1 MIKIKKQRFNGSDV
15 MSEVGEYYYIFRHL
29 LNTTNYLVSIVDDEG
44 NIRNTGNIFTKTEMD
59 VKITVP
65 NNSIGTWEVSVYYE
79 DNSQQDL
86 TKKRLFEQDLIPLN
100 DIPNY
105 LDYNVAVG
113 RPSSSTVNMKLA
125 DLKSFC
131 QSTLDS
137 SMYLLRGNNLS
148 DLLSVSDARQNLNV
162 YDKQYVDAYLENFIP
177 RTGFI
182 SSVSPFT
189 PSGMTWNAP
198 VVSTVK
204 NANGVNVYVDVKL
217 INGEGDAAQGINLGY
232 LDVMPIAGAAGATLT
247 ATVTSAVMFTW
258 FVTSNVVTTDQNYTN
273 GQIKAVVSNI
283 SGGGL
288 RFTFY
293 VYVQRPSGQSNVAN
307 CQASIFIPIQIS

>member
-15 MSEVGEYYYIFRHL
+15 MSETGEYYYIFRHL
-29 LNTTNYLVSIVDDEG
+29 LNTTNYLVSIVDNEG
-44 NIRNTGNIFTKTEMD
+44 NIRNTGNIFTKTETD

-65 NNSIGTWEVSVYYE
+65 NDSIGTWEVSVYYE

-86 TKKRLFEQDLIPLN
+86 TKKRLFEQDLIPLD
-100 DIPNY
+100 DISNY

-131 QSTLDS
+131 QSSLDS
-137 SMYLLRGNNLS
+137 SIYLLRGNNLS
-148 DLLSVSDARQNLNV
+148 DLRSVSDARQNLNV

-177 RTGFI
+177 RSGFI

-189 PSGMTWNAP
+189 PEGSTHNAP

-204 NANGVNVYVDVKL
+204 NANGINAYVDVKL
-217 INGEGDAAQGINLGY
+217 INGEGDTTQGINLGY
-232 LDVMPIAGAAGATLT
+232 LDVMPIAGATLA
-247 ATVTSAVMFTW
+247 ATVTSAVMFTY
-258 FVTSNVVTTDQNYTN
+258 FTTINVLTTNQIYTN
-273 GQIKAVVSNI
+273 GQMKVTVSGI

-293 VYVQRPSGQSNVAN
+293 AYVQRPSGQANTAN
-307 CQASIFIPIQIS
+307 CQASIFIPIQIN

>member
-15 MSEVGEYYYIFRHL
+15 MSEAGEYYYIFRHL
-29 LNTTNYLVSIVDDEG
+29 LNTTNYLVSIVDDES
-44 NIRNTGNIFTKTEMD
+44 NIRNTGNIFTKTEID

-65 NNSIGTWEVSVYYE
+65 NDSIGTWEVSVYYE

-86 TKKRLFEQDLIPLN
+86 TKKRLFEQDLIPLS

-113 RPSSSTVNMKLA
+113 RPYSSAVNMKLT

-131 QSTLDS
+131 QSALDS
-137 SMYLLRGNNLS
+137 SIYLLRGNNLS
-148 DLLSVSDARQNLNV
+148 DLRSVSDARQNLNV

-177 RTGFI
+177 RSGFI

-189 PSGMTWNAP
+189 PSGMTHNAP
-198 VVSTVK
+198 IVSTVK
-204 NANGVNVYVDVKL
+204 NANGVNVYVDAKL
-217 INGEGDAAQGINLGY
+217 NPGEGDTTQGINLGY
-232 LDVMPIAGAAGATLT
+232 LDVMPISGATLA
-247 ATVTSAVMFTW
+247 ATETSAVMFTW
-258 FVTSNVVTTDQNYTN
+258 FVTTNVLTTSQNYTN
-273 GQIKAVVSNI
+273 GQIKAIASGI

-293 VYVQRPSGQSNVAN
+293 AYVQRPSGQTNVAN

>member
-15 MSEVGEYYYIFRHL
+15 MCEAGEYYYIFRHL
-29 LNTTNYLVSIVDDEG
+29 LNTTNYLVSIVDNEG

-65 NNSIGTWEVSVYYE
+65 NKSIGTWEVSVYYE

-105 LDYNVAVG
+105 LDYNIAAG

-131 QSTLDS
+131 QSSLDS
-137 SMYLLRGNNLS
+137 SIYLLRGNNLS
-148 DLLSVSDARQNLNV
+148 DLLSVSDARQNLNI
-162 YDKQYVDAYLENFIP
+162 YDKQYVDAYLETFIP
-177 RTGFI
+177 RSGFI
-182 SSVSPFT
+182 SSISTFT
-189 PSGMTWNAP
+189 PEGSTWNTP

-204 NANGVNVYVDVKL
+204 GANGINVYLDMKL
-217 INGEGDAAQGINLGY
+217 INGEGDTTQGINLGY
-232 LDVMPIAGAAGATLT
+232 LDVMPIAGATLA
-247 ATVTSAVMFTW
+247 ATVTSAVMFTY
-258 FVTSNVVTTDQNYTN
+258 FTTINVLTTNQNYTN
-273 GQIKAVVSNI
+273 GQMKVIASGI

-293 VYVQRPSGQSNVAN
+293 AYVQRPSGQTNTAN
-307 CQASIFIPIQIS
+307 CQASIFIPIQIN

>member
-15 MSEVGEYYYIFRHL
+15 MRESGEYYYIFRHL
-29 LNTTNYLVSIVDDEG
+29 LNTTNYLVSIVDDES
-44 NIRNTGNIFTKTEMD
+44 NIRNTGNIFTKTETD

-65 NNSIGTWEVSVYYE
+65 NDSIGTWEVSVYYE

-86 TKKRLFEQDLIPLN
+86 TKKRLFEQDLIPLD

-113 RPSSSTVNMKLA
+113 RPYSSAVNMKLT

-131 QSTLDS
+131 QSSLDS
-137 SMYLLRGNNLS
+137 SIYLLRHNNLS
-148 DLLSVSDARQNLNV
+148 DLRSVSDARQNLNV

-177 RTGFI
+177 RSGFI

-189 PSGMTWNAP
+189 PSGSTHNTP

-204 NANGVNVYVDVKL
+204 NANGINAYVDVKL
-217 INGEGDAAQGINLGY
+217 INGEGDTTQGINLGY
-232 LDVMPIAGAAGATLT
+232 LDVMPIAGATLA
-247 ATVTSAVMFTW
+247 ATVTSAVMFTY
-258 FVTSNVVTTDQNYTN
+258 FTTINVLTTNQIYTN
-273 GQIKAVVSNI
+273 GQMKVTVSGI

-293 VYVQRPSGQSNVAN
+293 AYVQRPSGQTNTAN
-307 CQASIFIPIQIS
+307 CQASIFIPIQIN

>member
-15 MSEVGEYYYIFRHL
+15 RNEAGEYYYIFRHL
-29 LNTTNYLVSIVDDEG
+29 LNTTNYLVSIVDDES
-44 NIRNTGNIFTKTEMD
+44 NIRNTGNIFTKTEID

-65 NNSIGTWEVSVYYE
+65 NNSIGTWEVSIYYE

-100 DIPNY
+100 DISNY

-113 RPSSSTVNMKLA
+113 GPSSSTVNMKLA

-131 QSTLDS
+131 QSALDS
-137 SMYLLRGNNLS
+137 SIYLLRRNNLR

-162 YDKQYVDAYLENFIP
+162 YDKEYVDRYLGNFIP
-177 RTGFI
+177 RSGFI

-189 PSGMTWNAP
+189 PSGSTHNAP

-204 NANGVNVYVDVKL
+204 NANGINAYVDVKL
-217 INGEGDAAQGINLGY
+217 INDEGDTTQGINLGY
-232 LDVMPIAGAAGATLT
+232 LDVMPTEGAALA
-247 ATVTSAVMFTW
+247 AAVTSAVMFTW
-258 FVTSNVVTTDQNYTN
+258 FETSNVVTTDHNYTN
-273 GQIKAVVSNI
+273 GQIKAIVSGI

-288 RFTFY
+288 RFAFY
-293 VYVQRPSGQSNVAN
+293 AYVQRPPRQTNTAN
-307 CQASIFIPIQIS
+307 CQASIFIPIQIN

>member
-15 MSEVGEYYYIFRHL
+15 MREAGEYYYIFRHL
-29 LNTTNYLVSIVDDEG
+29 LNTTNYLVSIVDNEG

-65 NNSIGTWEVSVYYE
+65 NDSIGTWEVSVYYE

-86 TKKRLFEQDLIPLN
+86 TKKRLFEQDLIPRN

-113 RPSSSTVNMKLA
+113 KPSSSTVNMKLA

-131 QSTLDS
+131 QSSLDS
-137 SMYLLRGNNLS
+137 SIYLLRGNNLS

-162 YDKQYVDAYLENFIP
+162 YDKEYVDAYLENFIP
-177 RTGFI
+177 RSGFI

-189 PSGMTWNAP
+189 PSGMTHNAP
-198 VVSTVK
+198 IVSTVK
-204 NANGVNVYVDVKL
+204 NANGINAYVDMNL
-217 INGEGDAAQGINLGY
+217 INGEGDTVYGINLGY
-232 LDVMPIAGAAGATLT
+232 LDVLPIGGATLA
-247 ATVTSAVMFTW
+247 ATVTSAVMFTY
-258 FVTSNVVTTDQNYTN
+258 FVTTNVLTSSGNYTN
-273 GQIKAVVSNI
+273 GQIKAIASGI

-293 VYVQRPSGQSNVAN
+293 AYVQRPSGQTNVAN

>member
-15 MSEVGEYYYIFRHL
+15 MSETGEYYYIFRHL
-29 LNTTNYLVSIVDDEG
+29 LNTTNYLVSIVDNEG
-44 NIRNTGNIFTKTEMD
+44 NIRNTGNIFTKTETE

-65 NNSIGTWEVSVYYE
+65 NDSIGTWEVSVYYE

-86 TKKRLFEQDLIPLN
+86 TKKRLFEQDIIPLN

-105 LDYNVAVG
+105 LDYNVAAG
-113 RPSSSTVNMKLA
+113 RPYSSAVNMKLA

-131 QSTLDS
+131 QNSLDS
-137 SMYLLRGNNLS
+137 SIYLLRGNNLS
-148 DLLSVSDARQNLNV
+148 DLRSVSDARQNLNV

-177 RTGFI
+177 RSGFI

-189 PSGMTWNAP
+189 PSGSTHNAP

-204 NANGVNVYVDVKL
+204 NANGINAYVDVKL
-217 INGEGDAAQGINLGY
+217 INGEGDTTQGINLGY
-232 LDVMPIAGAAGATLT
+232 LDVMPIAGATLA
-247 ATVTSAVMFTW
+247 ATVTSAVMFTY
-258 FVTSNVVTTDQNYTN
+258 FVTVNVYTTGQNYTN
-273 GQIKAVVSNI
+273 GQIKAIASGI

-293 VYVQRPSGQSNVAN
+293 AYVQRPSGQTNEAN
-307 CQASIFIPIQIS
+307 CQASIFIPIQIN

>member
-15 MSEVGEYYYIFRHL
+15 MNEAGEYYYIFRHL
-29 LNTTNYLVSIVDDEG
+29 LNTTNYLVSIVDNEG
-44 NIRNTGNIFTKTEMD
+44 NIRNTGNIFTKTETD

-86 TKKRLFEQDLIPLN
+86 TKKRLFEQDLIPLD

-131 QSTLDS
+131 QSSLDS
-137 SMYLLRGNNLS
+137 SIYLSKGLNLG
-148 DLLSVSDARQNLNV
+148 DLDSVVEARQNLNV

-177 RTGFI
+177 RSGFI
-182 SSVSPFT
+182 SSVSSFT
-189 PSGMTWNAP
+189 PEGSTWNTP

-204 NANGVNVYVDVKL
+204 NANGINVYLDVKL
-217 INGEGDAAQGINLGY
+217 FKGEGDTTQGINLGY
-232 LDVMPIAGAAGATLT
+232 LDVMPIAGATLA
-247 ATVTSAVMFTW
+247 ATVTSAVMFTY
-258 FVTSNVVTTDQNYTN
+258 FTTSNVSTTGQNYTN
-273 GQIKAVVSNI
+273 GQIKAIVSGI
-283 SGGGL
+283 PEGGL

-293 VYVQRPSGQSNVAN
+293 AYVQRPSGQTLTAN

>member
-29 LNTTNYLVSIVDDEG
+29 LNTTNYLVSIVDDES

-65 NNSIGTWEVSVYYE
+65 NDSIGTWEVSVYYE

-86 TKKRLFEQDLIPLN
+86 TKKRLFEQDLIPLD

-113 RPSSSTVNMKLA
+113 RPASSTVNMKLA

-131 QSTLDS
+131 QSALDS
-137 SMYLLRGNNLS
+137 SIYLLRDRNLG
-148 DLLSVSDARQNLNV
+148 DLQSTQEARQNLNV

-177 RTGFI
+177 RSGFI
-182 SSVSPFT
+182 SSVSSFT
-189 PSGMTWNAP
+189 PEGATWLTP
-198 VVSTVK
+198 VVSTVRS
-204 NANGVNVYVDVKL
+204 ANGINVYLETKL
-217 INGEGDAAQGINLGY
+217 INGEGDTTQGINLGY
-232 LDVMPIAGAAGATLT
+232 LDVMPIAGITLA
-247 ATVTSAVMFTW
+247 ATVTSAVMFTY
-258 FVTSNVVTTDQNYTN
+258 FTTSDVLTTTQNYTN
-273 GQIKAVVSNI
+273 GQIKVTVANTS
-283 SGGGL
+283 GGL

-293 VYVQRPSGQSNVAN
+293 AYVQRPVGQANMAN
-307 CQASIFIPIQIS
+307 CQASIFIPIQIN

>member
-29 LNTTNYLVSIVDDEG
+29 LNTTNYLVSIVDNEG

-105 LDYNVAVG
+105 LDYNVAMG

-131 QSTLDS
+131 QSALDS
-137 SMYLLRGNNLS
+137 STYLLKGNNLS
-148 DLLSVSDARQNLNV
+148 DLQSTQEARQSLNV
-162 YDKQYVDAYLENFIP
+162 YDKQYVDAYIENFIP
-177 RTGFI
+177 RSGFI
-182 SSVSPFT
+182 SSVSSFT
-189 PSGMTWNAP
+189 PEGLTQNTP
-198 VVSTVK
+198 VVSTVR
-204 NANGVNVYVDVKL
+204 NTNGINVYIDAKL
-217 INGEGDAAQGINLGY
+217 INGEGDTTQGINLGY
-232 LDVMPIAGAAGATLT
+232 LDVMPIAGATLA
-247 ATVTSAVMFTW
+247 ATVTSAVMFTY
-258 FVTSNVVTTDQNYTN
+258 FVTSNVLATSQNYTN
-273 GQIKAVVSNI
+273 GQIKAIASGI

-293 VYVQRPSGQSNVAN
+293 AYVQRPSGQACVAN

>member
-15 MSEVGEYYYIFRHL
+15 MSEAGEYYYIFRHL
-29 LNTTNYLVSIVDDEG
+29 LNTTNYLVSIVDDES
-44 NIRNTGNIFTKTEMD
+44 NIRNTGNIFTKTEID

-65 NNSIGTWEVSVYYE
+65 NDSIGTWEVSVYYE

-86 TKKRLFEQDLIPLN
+86 TKKRLFEQDLIPLS

-113 RPSSSTVNMKLA
+113 RPYSSAVNMKLA

-131 QSTLDS
+131 QSSLDS
-137 SMYLLRGNNLS
+137 SIYLLRGNNLS
-148 DLLSVSDARQNLNV
+148 DLRSVSDARQNLNV

-177 RTGFI
+177 RAGFI

-189 PSGMTWNAP
+189 PSGMTHNAP
-198 VVSTVK
+198 IVSTVK
-204 NANGVNVYVDVKL
+204 NANGVNVYVDAKL
-217 INGEGDAAQGINLGY
+217 NPSEGDTTQGINLGY
-232 LDVMPIAGAAGATLT
+232 LDVMPISGATLA
-247 ATVTSAVMFTW
+247 ATVTSAVMFTY
-258 FVTSNVVTTDQNYTN
+258 FVTTNVLTTSQNYTN
-273 GQIKAVVSNI
+273 GQIKAIASGI

-293 VYVQRPSGQSNVAN
+293 AYVQRPSGQTNVAN
-307 CQASIFIPIQIS
+307 CQASIFIPIQIN

>member
-15 MSEVGEYYYIFRHL
+15 MSESGEYYYIFRHL
-29 LNTTNYLVSIVDDEG
+29 LNTTNYLVSIVDNEG
-44 NIRNTGNIFTKTEMD
+44 NIRNTGNIFTKTETD

-65 NNSIGTWEVSVYYE
+65 NDSIGTWEVSVYYE

-86 TKKRLFEQDLIPLN
+86 TKKRLFEQDLIPLD

-113 RPSSSTVNMKLA
+113 RPLSSTVNMKLT

-131 QSTLDS
+131 QSSLDS
-137 SMYLLRGNNLS
+137 SIYLLRHNNLS
-148 DLLSVSDARQNLNV
+148 DLRSVSDARQNLNV

-177 RTGFI
+177 RSGFI

-189 PSGMTWNAP
+189 PSGSTQNTP

-204 NANGVNVYVDVKL
+204 NANGINAYVDMKL
-217 INGEGDAAQGINLGY
+217 INGEGDTTQGINLGY
-232 LDVMPIAGAAGATLT
+232 LDVMPIAGATLA
-247 ATVTSAVMFTW
+247 ATVTSAVMFTY
-258 FVTSNVVTTDQNYTN
+258 FTTINVLTTNQIYTN
-273 GQIKAVVSNI
+273 GQMKVTVSGI

-293 VYVQRPSGQSNVAN
+293 AYVQRPVGQATVAN
-307 CQASIFIPIQIS
+307 CQASIFIPIQIN

>member
-15 MSEVGEYYYIFRHL
+15 MSEAGEYYYIFRHL
-29 LNTTNYLVSIVDDEG
+29 LNTTNYLVSIVDNEG
-44 NIRNTGNIFTKTEMD
+44 NIRNTGNIFTKTETD

-65 NNSIGTWEVSVYYE
+65 NDSIGTWEVSVYYE

-86 TKKRLFEQDLIPLN
+86 TKKRLFEQDIIPLK

-113 RPSSSTVNMKLA
+113 SPHSSAVNMKLT

-131 QSTLDS
+131 QSALDS
-137 SMYLLRGNNLS
+137 SIYLLRGNNLS
-148 DLLSVSDARQNLNV
+148 DLQSPQEARQNLNV
-162 YDKQYVDAYLENFIP
+162 YDKQYVDTYLGTFIP
-177 RTGFI
+177 RSGFI
-182 SSVSPFT
+182 SSISTFT
-189 PSGMTWNAP
+189 SEGSTRLTP
-198 VVSTVK
+198 VVSTVRS
-204 NANGVNVYVDVKL
+204 ANGINVYLEANL
-217 INGEGDAAQGINLGY
+217 INGEGDTTQGINLGY
-232 LDVMPIAGAAGATLT
+232 LDVMPIAGATLA

-258 FVTSNVVTTDQNYTN
+258 FEGANGVTTQKNYTN

-293 VYVQRPSGQSNVAN
+293 AYVQRPSGQTLPAN
-307 CQASIFIPIQIS
+307 CQASIFIPIQIN

>member
-29 LNTTNYLVSIVDDEG
+29 LNTTNYLVSIVDNEG

-105 LDYNVAVG
+105 LDYNVAMG

-131 QSTLDS
+131 QNSLDS
-137 SMYLLRGNNLS
+137 SIYLLKGNNLS
-148 DLLSVSDARQNLNV
+148 DLQSTQEARQSLNV
-162 YDKQYVDAYLENFIP
+162 YDKQYVDAYIENFIP
-177 RTGFI
+177 RSGFI
-182 SSVSPFT
+182 SSVSSFT
-189 PSGMTWNAP
+189 PEGSTWNTP
-198 VVSTVK
+198 VVSTVR
-204 NANGVNVYVDVKL
+204 NTNGINVYVDVKL
-217 INGEGDAAQGINLGY
+217 INGEGDTTQGINLGY
-232 LDVMPIAGAAGATLT
+232 LDVMPIAGATLA

-258 FVTSNVVTTDQNYTN
+258 FTTTNVLTTNQNYTN
-273 GQIKAVVSNI
+273 GQMKVVVSGI

-293 VYVQRPSGQSNVAN
+293 AYVQRPSGQSTVAN

>member
-15 MSEVGEYYYIFRHL
+15 MSETGEYYYIFRHL
-29 LNTTNYLVSIVDDEG
+29 LNTTNYLVSIVDNEG

-65 NNSIGTWEVSVYYE
+65 NDSIGTWEVSVYYE

-86 TKKRLFEQDLIPLN
+86 TKKRLFEQDLIPLS

-113 RPSSSTVNMKLA
+113 RPYSSAVNMKLT

-131 QSTLDS
+131 QSALDS
-137 SMYLLRGNNLS
+137 SIYLLRGNNLS
-148 DLLSVSDARQNLNV
+148 DLRSVSDARQNLNV

-177 RTGFI
+177 RSGFI

-189 PSGMTWNAP
+189 PSGMTHNAP
-198 VVSTVK
+198 IVSTVK
-204 NANGVNVYVDVKL
+204 NANGVNVYVDAKL
-217 INGEGDAAQGINLGY
+217 NPGEGDTTQGINLGY
-232 LDVMPIAGAAGATLT
+232 LDVMPISGATLA
-247 ATVTSAVMFTW
+247 ATETSAVMFTW
-258 FVTSNVVTTDQNYTN
+258 FVTTNVLTTSQNYTN
-273 GQIKAVVSNI
+273 GQIKAIASGI

-293 VYVQRPSGQSNVAN
+293 AYVQRPSGQTNVAN

>member
-15 MSEVGEYYYIFRHL
+15 MSETGEYYYIFRHL
-29 LNTTNYLVSIVDDEG
+29 LNTTNYLVSIVDNEG
-44 NIRNTGNIFTKTEMD
+44 NIRNTGNIFTKTETD

-65 NNSIGTWEVSVYYE
+65 NDSIGTWEVSVYYE

-86 TKKRLFEQDLIPLN
+86 TKKRLFEQDIIPLN

-105 LDYNVAVG
+105 LDYNVAAG
-113 RPSSSTVNMKLA
+113 RPYSSAVNMKLS
-125 DLKSFC
+125 DLKAFC
-131 QSTLDS
+131 QRALDS
-137 SMYLLRGNNLS
+137 SIYLLRGNNLS
-148 DLLSVSDARQNLNV
+148 DLRSVSDARQNLNV

-177 RTGFI
+177 RSGFI

-189 PSGMTWNAP
+189 PSGSTQNTP

-204 NANGVNVYVDVKL
+204 NANGINAYVDVNL
-217 INGEGDAAQGINLGY
+217 INGEGDTTQGINLGY
-232 LDVMPIAGAAGATLT
+232 LDVMPIAGATLA
-247 ATVTSAVMFTW
+247 ATVTSAVMFTY
-258 FVTSNVVTTDQNYTN
+258 FVTANVLTSGQNYTN
-273 GQIKAVVSNI
+273 GQIKVTVSDI

-293 VYVQRPSGQSNVAN
+293 AYVQRPSGQTNTAN

>member
-204 NANGVNVYVDVKL
+204 NANGVNAYVDVKL

>member
-15 MSEVGEYYYIFRHL
+15 IREVGEYYYIFRHL
-29 LNTTNYLVSIVDDEG
+29 LNTTNYLVSIVDNEG
-44 NIRNTGNIFTKTEMD
+44 NIRNTGNIFTKTETD

-65 NNSIGTWEVSVYYE
+65 NDSIGTWEVSVYYE

-105 LDYNVAVG
+105 LDYNVAAG
-113 RPSSSTVNMKLA
+113 RPYSSAVNMKLA

-131 QSTLDS
+131 QSSLDS
-137 SMYLLRGNNLS
+137 SIYLLRGNNLS

-177 RTGFI
+177 RSGFI
-182 SSVSPFT
+182 SSISPFT
-189 PSGMTWNAP
+189 PSGSTHNAP

-204 NANGVNVYVDVKL
+204 NANGINAYVDVKL
-217 INGEGDAAQGINLGY
+217 INGEGDTTQGINLGY
-232 LDVMPIAGAAGATLT
+232 LDVMPIAGATLA
-247 ATVTSAVMFTW
+247 ATVTSAVMFTY
-258 FVTSNVVTTDQNYTN
+258 FVTANVLTSGQNYTN
-273 GQIKAVVSNI
+273 GQIKAIVSGI

-293 VYVQRPSGQSNVAN
+293 AYVQRPAGQTNTAN
-307 CQASIFIPIQIS
+307 CQASIFIPIQIN

>member
-15 MSEVGEYYYIFRHL
+15 MSEAGEYYYIFRHL
-29 LNTTNYLVSIVDDEG
+29 LNTTNYLVSIVDDES
-44 NIRNTGNIFTKTEMD
+44 NIRNTGNIFTKTEID

-65 NNSIGTWEVSVYYE
+65 NDSIGTWEVSVYYE

-86 TKKRLFEQDLIPLN
+86 TKKRLFEQDLIPLS

-113 RPSSSTVNMKLA
+113 RPYSSAVNMKLT

-131 QSTLDS
+131 QSALDS
-137 SMYLLRGNNLS
+137 SIYLLRGNNLS
-148 DLLSVSDARQNLNV
+148 DLRSVSDARQNLNV

-177 RTGFI
+177 RSGFI

-189 PSGMTWNAP
+189 PSGMTHNAP
-198 VVSTVK
+198 IVSTVK
-204 NANGVNVYVDVKL
+204 NANGVNVYVDAKL
-217 INGEGDAAQGINLGY
+217 NPGEGDTTQGINLGY
-232 LDVMPIAGAAGATLT
+232 LDVMPIAGATLA

-258 FVTSNVVTTDQNYTN
+258 FEGANGVTTQKNYTN
-273 GQIKAVVSNI
+273 GQIKATVSNI

-293 VYVQRPSGQSNVAN
+293 AYVQRPSGQTNVAN

>member
-15 MSEVGEYYYIFRHL
+15 MSEAGEYYYIFRHL
-29 LNTTNYLVSIVDDEG
+29 LNTTNYLVSIVDDES
-44 NIRNTGNIFTKTEMD
+44 NIRNTGNIFTKTEID

-65 NNSIGTWEVSVYYE
+65 NDSIGTWEVSVYYE

-86 TKKRLFEQDLIPLN
+86 TKKRLFEQDLIPL
-100 DIPNY
+100 DGIPNY

-113 RPSSSTVNMKLA
+113 RHSSSTVNMKLA

-131 QSTLDS
+131 QSSLDS
-137 SMYLLRGNNLS
+137 SIYLLRRNNLS

-162 YDKQYVDAYLENFIP
+162 YGKEYVDAYLENFIP
-177 RTGFI
+177 RSGFI

-189 PSGMTWNAP
+189 PSGSTHNAP

-204 NANGVNVYVDVKL
+204 NANGINAYVDVKL
-217 INGEGDAAQGINLGY
+217 INGEGDTTQGINLGY
-232 LDVMPIAGAAGATLT
+232 LDVMPIAGATLA

-258 FVTSNVVTTDQNYTN
+258 FVTANVLTSSQNYTN
-273 GQIKAVVSNI
+273 GQIKAIVSGI

-293 VYVQRPSGQSNVAN
+293 AYVQRPSGQTNTAN

>member
-15 MSEVGEYYYIFRHL
+15 MREAGEYYYIFRHL
-29 LNTTNYLVSIVDDEG
+29 LNTTNYLVSIVDNEG
-44 NIRNTGNIFTKTEMD
+44 NIRNTGNIFTKSETE

-65 NNSIGTWEVSVYYE
+65 NDSIGVWEVSVYYE

-131 QSTLDS
+131 QSTQDS
-137 SMYLLRGNNLS
+137 PIYLLKGNNLS
-148 DLLSVSDARQNLNV
+148 DLLSVSEARQNLNV
-162 YDKQYVDAYLENFIP
+162 YDKQYVNGYLSNFIP
-177 RTGFI
+177 RSGFI
-182 SSVSPFT
+182 SSVSSFT
-189 PSGMTWNAP
+189 PEGSTWNTP

-217 INGEGDAAQGINLGY
+217 FNGEGDTTQGINLGY
-232 LDVMPIAGAAGATLT
+232 LDVMPISGATLA
-247 ATVTSAVMFTW
+247 ATVTSAVMFTY
-258 FVTSNVVTTDQNYTN
+258 FTTLNVLTTNQNYTN
-273 GQIKAVVSNI
+273 GQIKAIASGI
-283 SGGGL
+283 PGGGL

-293 VYVQRPSGQSNVAN
+293 AYVQRPSGQTLTAN

>member
-15 MSEVGEYYYIFRHL
+15 MSEAGEYYYIFRHL
-29 LNTTNYLVSIVDDEG
+29 LNTTNYLVSIVDEEG
-44 NIRNTGNIFTKTEMD
+44 NIRNTGNIFTKTETD

-65 NNSIGTWEVSVYYE
+65 NDSIGTWEVSVYYE
-79 DNSQQDL
+79 DDSQQDL

-131 QSTLDS
+131 QSALDS
-137 SMYLLRGNNLS
+137 SIYLLRGNNLS
-148 DLLSVSDARQNLNV
+148 DLLSVSDARQHLNV
-162 YDKQYVDAYLENFIP
+162 YDKEYVDAYLENFIP
-177 RTGFI
+177 RSGFI

-204 NANGVNVYVDVKL
+204 NANGINAYVDAKL
-217 INGEGDAAQGINLGY
+217 INGEGDTVQGISLGY
-232 LDVMPIAGAAGATLT
+232 LDVMPIAGATLT
-247 ATVTSAVMFTW
+247 ATVTSAVMFTY
-258 FVTSNVVTTDQNYTN
+258 FVTANVATTSQNYTN
-273 GQIKAVVSNI
+273 GQIKAIASGI

-293 VYVQRPSGQSNVAN
+293 AYVQRPSGQTNTAN
-307 CQASIFIPIQIS
+307 CQASIFIPIQIN

>member
-29 LNTTNYLVSIVDDEG
+29 LNTTNYLVSIVDNEG

-105 LDYNVAVG
+105 LDYNVAMG

-131 QSTLDS
+131 QNSLDS
-137 SMYLLRGNNLS
+137 SIYLLKGNNLS
-148 DLLSVSDARQNLNV
+148 DLQSTQEARQSLNV
-162 YDKQYVDAYLENFIP
+162 YDKQYVDAYIENFIP
-177 RTGFI
+177 RSGFI
-182 SSVSPFT
+182 SSVSSFT
-189 PSGMTWNAP
+189 PEGSTWNTP
-198 VVSTVK
+198 VVSTVR
-204 NANGVNVYVDVKL
+204 NTNGINVYVDVKL
-217 INGEGDAAQGINLGY
+217 INGEGDTTQGINLGY
-232 LDVMPIAGAAGATLT
+232 LDVMPIAGATLA

-258 FVTSNVVTTDQNYTN
+258 FVTTNVLTTNQNYTN
-273 GQIKAVVSNI
+273 GQMKVVVSGI

-293 VYVQRPSGQSNVAN
+293 AYVQRPSGQSTVAN

>member
-1 MIKIKKQRFNGSDV
+1 MIKIKKQRFNGSDIMV
-15 MSEVGEYYYIFRHL
+15 GEGEYYYIFRHL

-65 NNSIGTWEVSVYYE
+65 NYSIGTWEVSVYYE

-86 TKKRLFEQDLIPLN
+86 TKKRLFEQDLIPLD

-105 LDYNVAVG
+105 LDYNIAMG

-137 SMYLLRGNNLS
+137 SVYLLRSNNLS
-148 DLLSVSDARQNLNV
+148 DLLSPSDARQNLNV

-177 RTGFI
+177 RSGFI
-182 SSVSPFT
+182 SSVSSFT
-189 PSGMTWNAP
+189 PEGSTWLTP
-198 VVSTVK
+198 VASTVK
-204 NANGVNVYVDVKL
+204 NANGINVYLEANL
-217 INGEGDAAQGINLGY
+217 IKGEGDTTQGLNIGY
-232 LDVMPIAGAAGATLT
+232 LDVMPIPGATLA
-247 ATVTSAVMFTW
+247 ATETTAVMFTW
-258 FVTSNVVTTDQNYTN
+258 FVGVKTATTRENYTN
-273 GQIKAVVSNI
+273 GQIKVTASGI

-288 RFTFY
+288 RFTFFA
-293 VYVQRPSGQSNVAN
+293 YVQRPSGQANTAN
-307 CQASIFIPIQIS
+307 CQASIFIPIQIN

>member
-15 MSEVGEYYYIFRHL
+15 MREESEYYYIFRHL
-29 LNTTNYLVSIVDDEG
+29 LNTTNYLVSIVDNEG

-65 NNSIGTWEVSVYYE
+65 NDSIGVWEVSVYYE

-131 QSTLDS
+131 QTSLDS
-137 SMYLLRGNNLS
+137 SMYLSRSNNLS
-148 DLLSVSDARQNLNV
+148 DLQSASDARQNLNV
-162 YDKQYVDAYLENFIP
+162 YGKEYVDAYLENFIP
-177 RTGFI
+177 RSGFI
-182 SSVSPFT
+182 LSVSSFT
-189 PSGMTWNAP
+189 PEGSTWNTP

-217 INGEGDAAQGINLGY
+217 FNGEGDTTQGINLGY
-232 LDVMPIAGAAGATLT
+232 LDVMPISGATLA
-247 ATVTSAVMFTW
+247 ATVTSAVMFTY
-258 FVTSNVVTTDQNYTN
+258 FTTLNVLTTNQNYTN

-293 VYVQRPSGQSNVAN
+293 AYVQRPSGQTLTAN

>member
-15 MSEVGEYYYIFRHL
+15 MREASEYYYIFQHL
-29 LNTTNYLVSIVDDEG
+29 LNTTNYLVSIVDNEG

-65 NNSIGTWEVSVYYE
+65 NDSIGTWEVSVYYE

-131 QSTLDS
+131 QSAQGS
-137 SMYLLRGNNLS
+137 SIYLLKSNNLG
-148 DLLSVSDARQNLNV
+148 DLLSPSEARQHLNV
-162 YDKQYVDAYLENFIP
+162 YDRQYVNGYLSNFIP

-182 SSVSPFT
+182 SSVSSFT
-189 PSGMTWNAP
+189 PEGSTWNTP

-217 INGEGDAAQGINLGY
+217 FNGEGDTTQGINLGY
-232 LDVMPIAGAAGATLT
+232 LDVMPISGATLAAT
-247 ATVTSAVMFTW
+247 ATSAVMFTY
-258 FVTSNVVTTDQNYTN
+258 FTTLNVLTTNQNYTN
-273 GQIKAVVSNI
+273 GQMKVTASDIP
-283 SGGGL
+283 GGGL

-293 VYVQRPSGQSNVAN
+293 AYVQRPSGQTQTAN
-307 CQASIFIPIQIS
+307 CQASIFIPIQIN

>member
-29 LNTTNYLVSIVDDEG
+29 LNTTNYLVSIVDNEG

-65 NNSIGTWEVSVYYE
+65 NDSIGTWEVSVYYE

-86 TKKRLFEQDLIPLN
+86 TKKRLFEQDLIPLD

-113 RPSSSTVNMKLA
+113 SPSSSTVNMKLA

-131 QSTLDS
+131 QNSLDS
-137 SMYLLRGNNLS
+137 SIYLLRSRNLS
-148 DLLSVSDARQNLNV
+148 DLQSPSNARQNLNV
-162 YDKQYVDAYLENFIP
+162 YGKEYVDAYLENFIP
-177 RTGFI
+177 RSGFI

-189 PSGMTWNAP
+189 PSGSTWNTP

-204 NANGVNVYVDVKL
+204 NANGINAYVDVKL
-217 INGEGDAAQGINLGY
+217 INGEGDTTQGINLGY
-232 LDVMPIAGAAGATLT
+232 LDVMPIAGATLA
-247 ATVTSAVMFTW
+247 ATVTSAVMFTY
-258 FVTSNVVTTDQNYTN
+258 FVTANVLTSSQNYTN
-273 GQIKAVVSNI
+273 GQIKAIVSGI

-293 VYVQRPSGQSNVAN
+293 AYVQRPSGQTNTAN
-307 CQASIFIPIQIS
+307 CQASIFIPIQIN

>member
-15 MSEVGEYYYIFRHL
+15 MSETGEYYYIFRHL
-29 LNTTNYLVSIVDDEG
+29 LNTTNYLVSIVDNEG
-44 NIRNTGNIFTKTEMD
+44 NIRNTGNIFTKTETD

-65 NNSIGTWEVSVYYE
+65 NDSIGTWEVSVYYE

-86 TKKRLFEQDLIPLN
+86 TKKRLFEQDIIPLN

-105 LDYNVAVG
+105 LDYNVAAG
-113 RPSSSTVNMKLA
+113 RPYFSAVNIKLA

-131 QSTLDS
+131 QSSLDS
-137 SMYLLRGNNLS
+137 SIYLLRGNNLS
-148 DLLSVSDARQNLNV
+148 DLRSVSDARQNLNV

-177 RTGFI
+177 RSGFI

-189 PSGMTWNAP
+189 PSGSTQNTP

-204 NANGVNVYVDVKL
+204 NANGINTYVDVKL
-217 INGEGDAAQGINLGY
+217 INGEGDTTQGINLGY
-232 LDVMPIAGAAGATLT
+232 LDVMPIAGATLA
-247 ATVTSAVMFTW
+247 ATVTSAVMFTY
-258 FVTSNVVTTDQNYTN
+258 FTTINVLTTNQIYTN
-273 GQIKAVVSNI
+273 GQMKVTVSGI

-293 VYVQRPSGQSNVAN
+293 AYVQRPSGQANTAN
-307 CQASIFIPIQIS
+307 CQASIFIPIQIN

>member
-15 MSEVGEYYYIFRHL
+15 MREVGEYYYIFRHL
-29 LNTTNYLVSIVDDEG
+29 LNTTNYLVSIVDNEG

-65 NNSIGTWEVSVYYE
+65 NDSIGTWEVSVYYE

-105 LDYNVAVG
+105 LDYNVAMG

-131 QSTLDS
+131 QSALDS
-137 SMYLLRGNNLS
+137 SIYLSKDRNLG
-148 DLLSVSDARQNLNV
+148 DLNPQEARQNLNV
-162 YDKQYVDAYLENFIP
+162 YDKEYVDTYLENFIP
-177 RTGFI
+177 RSGFI

-189 PSGMTWNAP
+189 PEGSTHIAP

-204 NANGVNVYVDVKL
+204 NANGINAYVDVNL
-217 INGEGDAAQGINLGY
+217 INGEGDTTQGINLGY
-232 LDVMPIAGAAGATLT
+232 LDVMPIAGATLA

-258 FVTSNVVTTDQNYTN
+258 FKGANGVTTRENYTN
-273 GQIKAVVSNI
+273 GQIKAIVSGI

-293 VYVQRPSGQSNVAN
+293 AYVQRPLGQANIAN
-307 CQASIFIPIQIS
+307 CQASIFIPIQIN

>member
-15 MSEVGEYYYIFRHL
+15 MSEAGEYYYIFRHL
-29 LNTTNYLVSIVDDEG
+29 LNTTNYLVSIVDDES
-44 NIRNTGNIFTKTEMD
+44 NIRNTGNIFTKTEID

-86 TKKRLFEQDLIPLN
+86 TKKRLFEQDLIPLG
-100 DIPNY
+100 DISNY

-131 QSTLDS
+131 QSSLDS
-137 SMYLLRGNNLS
+137 SIYLLRGNNLS

-162 YDKQYVDAYLENFIP
+162 YGKEYVDAYLENFIP
-177 RTGFI
+177 RSGFI

-189 PSGMTWNAP
+189 PSGSTHNAP

-204 NANGVNVYVDVKL
+204 NANGINAYVDVKL
-217 INGEGDAAQGINLGY
+217 INGEGDTTQGINLGY
-232 LDVMPIAGAAGATLT
+232 LDVMPIAGVTLA
-247 ATVTSAVMFTW
+247 ATVTSAVMFTY
-258 FVTSNVVTTDQNYTN
+258 FVTANVLTTSQNYTN
-273 GQIKAVVSNI
+273 GQIKAIVSGI

-293 VYVQRPSGQSNVAN
+293 VYVQRPSGQTNTAN
-307 CQASIFIPIQIS
+307 CQASIFIPIQIN

>member
-29 LNTTNYLVSIVDDEG
+29 LNTTNYLVSIVDNEG
-44 NIRNTGNIFTKTEMD
+44 NIRNTGNIFTKTETD

-86 TKKRLFEQDLIPLN
+86 TKKRLFEQDIIPLN

-105 LDYNVAVG
+105 LDYNVAMG
-113 RPSSSTVNMKLA
+113 RPYSSAVNMKLA

-131 QSTLDS
+131 QNSLDS
-137 SMYLLRGNNLS
+137 SIYLLRRNNLS

-177 RTGFI
+177 RSGFI
-182 SSVSPFT
+182 SSVSSFT
-189 PSGMTWNAP
+189 PEGSTWNTP
-198 VVSTVK
+198 VVSTVRC
-204 NANGVNVYVDVKL
+204 ANGINVYLDVKL
-217 INGEGDAAQGINLGY
+217 FNGEGDTTQGINLGY
-232 LDVMPIAGAAGATLT
+232 LDVMPIAGATLA
-247 ATVTSAVMFTW
+247 ATVTSAVMFTY
-258 FVTSNVVTTDQNYTN
+258 FTTINVLTTNQNYTN
-273 GQIKAVVSNI
+273 GQMKVTASGI

-293 VYVQRPSGQSNVAN
+293 AYVQRPSGQANTAN
-307 CQASIFIPIQIS
+307 CQASIFIPIQIN

>member
-15 MSEVGEYYYIFRHL
+15 MSESGEYYYIFRHL
-29 LNTTNYLVSIVDDEG
+29 LNTTNYLVSIVDNEG
-44 NIRNTGNIFTKTEMD
+44 NIRNTGNIFTKTETD

-65 NNSIGTWEVSVYYE
+65 NDSIGTWEVSVYYE

-86 TKKRLFEQDLIPLN
+86 TKKRLFEQDLIPLD

-113 RPSSSTVNMKLA
+113 RPLSSTVNMKLT

-131 QSTLDS
+131 QSSLDS
-137 SMYLLRGNNLS
+137 SIYLLRHNNLS
-148 DLLSVSDARQNLNV
+148 DLRSVSDARQNLNV

-177 RTGFI
+177 RSGFI

-189 PSGMTWNAP
+189 PSGSTQNTP

-204 NANGVNVYVDVKL
+204 NANGINAYVDVNL
-217 INGEGDAAQGINLGY
+217 INGEGDTTQGINLGY
-232 LDVMPIAGAAGATLT
+232 LDVMPIAGATLA
-247 ATVTSAVMFTW
+247 ATVTSAVMFTY
-258 FVTSNVVTTDQNYTN
+258 FTTINVLTTNQIYTN
-273 GQIKAVVSNI
+273 GQMKVTVSGI

-293 VYVQRPSGQSNVAN
+293 AYVQRPVGQATVAN
-307 CQASIFIPIQIS
+307 CQASIFIPIQIN

>member
-15 MSEVGEYYYIFRHL
+15 MSEAGEYYYIFRHL
-29 LNTTNYLVSIVDDEG
+29 LNTTNYLVSIVDNEG
-44 NIRNTGNIFTKTEMD
+44 NIRNTGNIFTKTETD

-86 TKKRLFEQDLIPLN
+86 TKKRLFEQDIIPRN

-113 RPSSSTVNMKLA
+113 KPYSSAVNIKLA

-131 QSTLDS
+131 QSSLDS
-137 SMYLLRGNNLS
+137 SIYLLRGNNLS
-148 DLLSVSDARQNLNV
+148 DLRSVSDARQNLNV
-162 YDKQYVDAYLENFIP
+162 YDKQYVDEYLENFIP
-177 RTGFI
+177 RSGFI

-189 PSGMTWNAP
+189 PEGSTHNVP

-204 NANGVNVYVDVKL
+204 NANGINAYVDVKL
-217 INGEGDAAQGINLGY
+217 INGEGDTTQGINLGY
-232 LDVMPIAGAAGATLT
+232 LDVMPISGATLA
-247 ATVTSAVMFTW
+247 ATVTSAVMFTY
-258 FVTSNVVTTDQNYTN
+258 FTTTNVLTSGQNYTN
-273 GQIKAVVSNI
+273 GQIKAIVSGI

-293 VYVQRPSGQSNVAN
+293 AYVQRPLGQTNTAN
-307 CQASIFIPIQIS
+307 CQASIFIPIQIN

>member
-15 MSEVGEYYYIFRHL
+15 MSETGEYYYIFRHL
-29 LNTTNYLVSIVDDEG
+29 LNTTNYLVSIVDNEG
-44 NIRNTGNIFTKTEMD
+44 NIRNTGNIFTKTETD

-65 NNSIGTWEVSVYYE
+65 NDSIGTWEVSVYYE

-86 TKKRLFEQDLIPLN
+86 TKKRLFEQDIIPRN

-113 RPSSSTVNMKLA
+113 RPYSSAVNVKLA

-131 QSTLDS
+131 QSSLDS
-137 SMYLLRGNNLS
+137 SIYLLRGNNLS
-148 DLLSVSDARQNLNV
+148 DLRSVSDARQNLNI

-177 RTGFI
+177 RSGFI
-182 SSVSPFT
+182 SSVSSFT
-189 PSGMTWNAP
+189 PEGSTWLTP

-204 NANGVNVYVDVKL
+204 SANGINVYIEANL
-217 INGEGDAAQGINLGY
+217 ISGEGDTTQGINLGY
-232 LDVMPIAGAAGATLT
+232 LDVMPIAGGTLA

-258 FVTSNVVTTDQNYTN
+258 FGGANGVTTRENYTN
-273 GQIKAVVSNI
+273 GQIKVTVANTSEV
-283 SGGGL
+283 GL

-293 VYVQRPSGQSNVAN
+293 AYVQRPSGQANTAN
-307 CQASIFIPIQIS
+307 CQASIFIPIQIN

>member
-15 MSEVGEYYYIFRHL
+15 MREVGEYYYIFRHL
-29 LNTTNYLVSIVDDEG
+29 LNTTNYLVSIVDNEG

-65 NNSIGTWEVSVYYE
+65 NDSIGTWEVSVYYE

-86 TKKRLFEQDLIPLN
+86 TKKRLFEQDIIPLN

-105 LDYNVAVG
+105 LDYNVVVG

-131 QSTLDS
+131 QSSLDS
-137 SMYLLRGNNLS
+137 SIYLLKGRNLG
-148 DLLSVSDARQNLNV
+148 DLQSPQEARQNLNV
-162 YDKQYVDAYLENFIP
+162 YGKEYVDAYLENFTP
-177 RTGFI
+177 RSGFI
-182 SSVSPFT
+182 SSVSSFT
-189 PSGMTWNAP
+189 PEGSTWLTP
-198 VVSTVK
+198 VVSTVRS
-204 NANGVNVYVDVKL
+204 ANGINVYLETKL
-217 INGEGDAAQGINLGY
+217 IPGEGDTTQGINLGY
-232 LDVMPIAGAAGATLT
+232 LDVMPIAGATLA
-247 ATVTSAVMFTW
+247 ATVTSAVMFTY
-258 FVTSNVVTTDQNYTN
+258 FTTSNMLTTNQNYTN
-273 GQIKAVVSNI
+273 GQIKATVSGI

-293 VYVQRPSGQSNVAN
+293 AYVQRPVGQANMAN
-307 CQASIFIPIQIS
+307 CQASIFIPIQIN

>member
-29 LNTTNYLVSIVDDEG
+29 LNTTNYLVSIVDDES
-44 NIRNTGNIFTKTEMD
+44 NIRNTGNIFTKTETD

-65 NNSIGTWEVSVYYE
+65 NDSIGTWEVSVYYE

-86 TKKRLFEQDLIPLN
+86 TKKRLFEQDIIPLN

-105 LDYNVAVG
+105 LDYNVAAG
-113 RPSSSTVNMKLA
+113 RPYSSAVNMKLA

-131 QSTLDS
+131 QSSLDS
-137 SMYLLRGNNLS
+137 SIYLLRGNNLS
-148 DLLSVSDARQNLNV
+148 DLRSVSDARQNLNV

-177 RTGFI
+177 RSGFI

-189 PSGMTWNAP
+189 PSGSTHNAP

-204 NANGVNVYVDVKL
+204 NANGINAYVDVKL
-217 INGEGDAAQGINLGY
+217 INGEGDTTQGINLGY
-232 LDVMPIAGAAGATLT
+232 LDVMPIAGATLA
-247 ATVTSAVMFTW
+247 ATVTSAVMFTY
-258 FVTSNVVTTDQNYTN
+258 FTTINVLTTNQIYTN
-273 GQIKAVVSNI
+273 GQMKVTVSGI

-293 VYVQRPSGQSNVAN
+293 AYVQRPSGQANTAN
-307 CQASIFIPIQIS
+307 CQASIFIPIQIN

>member
-15 MSEVGEYYYIFRHL
+15 MSEAGEYYYIFRHL
-29 LNTTNYLVSIVDDEG
+29 LNTTNYLVSIVDDES
-44 NIRNTGNIFTKTEMD
+44 NIRNTGNIFTKTETD

-86 TKKRLFEQDLIPLN
+86 TKKRLFEQDLIPLD

-113 RPSSSTVNMKLA
+113 GPSSSTVNMKLA

-131 QSTLDS
+131 QSALDS
-137 SMYLLRGNNLS
+137 SIYLMRGNNLS
-148 DLLSVSDARQNLNV
+148 DLQSTSDARQNLNV
-162 YDKQYVDAYLENFIP
+162 YDKQYVDAYLGNFIP
-177 RTGFI
+177 RSGFI

-189 PSGMTWNAP
+189 PSGSTLNTP

-204 NANGVNVYVDVKL
+204 NANGINAYVDVNL
-217 INGEGDAAQGINLGY
+217 INGEGDTTQGINLGY
-232 LDVMPIAGAAGATLT
+232 LDVMPIAGATLA
-247 ATVTSAVMFTW
+247 ATVTSAVMFTY
-258 FVTSNVVTTDQNYTN
+258 FTTINVLTTNQIYTN
-273 GQIKAVVSNI
+273 GQMKVTVSGI

-293 VYVQRPSGQSNVAN
+293 AYVQRPSGQATVAN
-307 CQASIFIPIQIS
+307 CQASIFIPIQIN

>member
-15 MSEVGEYYYIFRHL
+15 MVGEGEYYYIFRHL

-44 NIRNTGNIFTKTEMD
+44 NIRNTGNIFTKTETD
-59 VKITVP
+59 VKITLP

-131 QSTLDS
+131 QSSLDS
-137 SMYLLRGNNLS
+137 SIYLLRGNNLS

-177 RTGFI
+177 RSGFI

-189 PSGMTWNAP
+189 PSGSTWLTP

-204 NANGVNVYVDVKL
+204 NANGINAYVDVKL
-217 INGEGDAAQGINLGY
+217 INGEGGTTQGINLGY
-232 LDVMPIAGAAGATLT
+232 LDVMPIAGATLA

-258 FVTSNVVTTDQNYTN
+258 FVTNNVLTTNQNYTN
-273 GQIKAVVSNI
+273 GQIKATVSGI

-293 VYVQRPSGQSNVAN
+293 AYVQRPSGQTNTAN
-307 CQASIFIPIQIS
+307 CQASIFIPIQIN